1 MSTNGMPL
9 EGAGVEK
16 QLFRQVCGRFACGIT
31 VITVKDEAGA
41 VHGMTANS
49 FTSVSLNPPLVLV
62 CIDHRAK
69 VLQHFRHSTHFGI
82 NVLSEHQRALS
93 ERFAGTGYD
102 RFAGVDWHPGQTG
115 VPLITGVL
123 GALECTRVK
132 LVAAGDHDILIG
144 RVVHAQCHEGEPLIY
159 FASQYRRL
167 SK

>member
-1 MSTNGMPL
+1 MLTRAVPFRHRAVTVRERWTTAPPKKYGKFDAGMSTNGMPL
-9 EGAGVEK
+9 EGAGIEK

-82 NVLSEHQRALS
+82 NVLSEH
-93 ERFAGTGYD
+93 
-102 RFAGVDWHPGQTG
+102 
-115 VPLITGVL
+115 
-123 GALECTRVK
+123 
-132 LVAAGDHDILIG
+132 
-144 RVVHAQCHEGEPLIY
+144 
-159 FASQYRRL
+159 
-167 SK
+167 